1 MNKNIIVILS
11 LLVVIVL
18 TLAIDVLFI
27 KNTFEGMESV
37 PTNAQMYAQSAQQV
51 AVDKGFSS
59 GFAGS
64 GSVNGNSQIPKTID
78 YQGLYGNTAPT
89 EDAYNKLTKF
99 NMNNYNVE
107 YHDDPQTILA
117 EEDGYGL
124 TTKNMTVK
132 DICGNTIIMPFP
144 EIQGSTLY
152 NEPGSY
158 RFGPS
163 SYVPSYEDSV
173 YLSRTMIDL
182 SSNKTKDENIV
193 ANGFCDSLKIF
204 PDKLEDQC
212 RLIPGNNCAS
222 TSCCVLLGGKKCVAG
237 NQQGPLVRANYSD
250 IFVKNKDFYY
260 YQGKCYGNC
269 NYNPRQPAT

>member
-1 MNKNIIVILS
+1 MNKNIIVIIS
-11 LLVVIVL
+11 LFVVIVI
-18 TLAIDVLFI
+18 TLAIDVLFM
-27 KNTFEGMESV
+27 KNTFEGMEPI
-37 PTNAQMYAQSAQQV
+37 PTNAQIYAQSAQQR
-51 AVDKGFSS
+51 AVNTGFSS

-64 GSVNGNSQIPKTID
+64 GSINDNSETQKAID
-78 YQGLYGNTAPT
+78 YKGLYGNTAPT

-99 NMNNYNVE
+99 SMNNYNVE
-107 YHDDPQTILA
+107 YHDDPQTFLA

-132 DICGNTIIMPFP
+132 DVCGNTIILPFP

-173 YLSRTMIDL
+173 YLSRTMSDL
-182 SSNKTKDENIV
+182 SGNPFTEKNIIG
-193 ANGFCDSLKIF
+193 NGFCDSLKDF
-204 PDKLEDQC
+204 PDKLEEQC
-212 RLIPGNNCAS
+212 RLTPPNNCAS

-237 NQQGPLVRANYSD
+237 NQQGPYIRANYSD

-269 NYNPRQPAT
+269 NDNTQ